1 MSVVGIVALSLLAG
15 LFIAMLIGIS
25 GWLLWVGLQFRKIV
39 IETRDTLSQH
49 CEQWATSLTELG
61 AILTQHRTET
71 SHAISAI
78 NGQQIGE
85 AVERFSQLIVNFGK
99 VAQRSEAAAIA
110 ITQCTRQWLADATED
125 EEDTDTSPTGP
136 GIPGIPSP
144 YRPPSAGGHAPIPG
158 IGPDGYAVAAPGEH
172 FIGRSKVAISDA
184 EALLQEQTDH
194 TQT

>member
-1 MSVVGIVALSLLAG
+1 MSTFGVVALSV
-15 LFIAMLIGIS
+15 LIGVFIS
-25 GWLLWVGLQFRKIV
+25 LLIGASAYLIFVAWSFKKIV
-39 IETRDTLSQH
+39 TETRATLTAH
-49 CEQWATSLTELG
+49 REQWATSLTGLS

-110 ITQCTRQWLADATED
+110 ITTCTREWLASDTTD
-125 EEDTDTSPTGP
+125 EEDDGSSTTGP
-136 GIPGIPSP
+136 GIPGIPSS
-144 YRPPSAGGHAPIPG
+144 YRPPSVGGSGIAGVGL
-158 IGPDGYAVAAPGEH
+158 DGYAVAAPGEH